1 MKKDTKNLL
10 MLAGA
15 GVGGYLLYTKVIK
28 KDEGAPATAGV
39 PGIGMTM
46 PNSSLVPTRFRGQP
60 SPWWFD
66 AALWGSLGAAAGYYG
81 LAGKK
86 FKLLS

>member
-10 MLAGA
+10 LLGAA
-15 GVGGYLLYTKVIK
+15 GVGGYFLYTKVIK
-28 KDEGAPATAGV
+28 KDGAPTTAGV
-39 PGIGMTM
+39 PGIGMTF
-46 PNSSLVPTRFRGQP
+46 PDHSLVPTKYRGQP

-66 AALWGSLGAAAGYYG
+66 AALWGALGTAVGYYA

-86 FKLLS
+86 LKLLG